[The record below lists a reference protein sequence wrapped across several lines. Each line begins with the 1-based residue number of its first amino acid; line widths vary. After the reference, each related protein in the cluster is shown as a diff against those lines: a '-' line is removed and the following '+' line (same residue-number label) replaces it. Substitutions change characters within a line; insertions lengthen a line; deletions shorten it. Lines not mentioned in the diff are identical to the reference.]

1 MLDERCTSADERRLN
16 RFAGESTVAKPGGPV
31 HPLGMA
37 SVQTELGKVGVI
49 EAGSGERTP
58 LAFLHGVG
66 SDKSVW
72 APQLEHFGRS
82 RRTVAF
88 DYPGYGDSR
97 FRDDATRDDYA
108 AAVLAAMTA
117 LGIGKAHICGLS
129 LGGVVAIAMH
139 AAAPERCAS
148 LVLADTFAVHP
159 AGPGHLRPLNRGE
172 PRHARPRRSPASAH
186 CWCPRMPRF
195 AETSSTRWRR
205 SNLRPIASGRAPSGS
220 RTRRE
225 RTSAIRIPTLILVG
239 DQDAITSPALSEEL
253 ASLIP
258 HARLGVIDG
267 ASHLANLDKP
277 VEFNRSI
284 EDFLSA
290 VEA

>member
-1 MLDERCTSADERRLN
+1 MSVAPLQMSGGL
-16 RFAGESTVAKPGGPV
+16 TVSPAN
-31 HPLGMA
+31 PLLQSLASPFTPWGMA
-37 SVQTELGKVGVI
+37 SIQTELGKVGVI

-117 LGIGKAHICGLS
+117 LGIEKAHICGLS

-159 AGPGHLRPLNRGE
+159 Q
-172 PRHARPRRSPASAH
+172 
-186 CWCPRMPRF
+186 
-195 AETSSTRWRR
+195 
-205 SNLRPIASGRAPSGS
+205 GRAIYDRSIAASHDMRGLAES
-220 RTRRE
+220 RVGALLVSEDASLRGNVIDTMAAIEPEAYRLGARAVWLADQTE

-284 EDFLSA
+284 EDFLFA